1 MFESVTT
8 TAECHETLLID
19 PLTVLAERICKL
31 LNDFD
36 IIALQEVPCTASNT
50 PFAHGVCSA
59 TAALSTRRNTIV
71 RAAHEAGLVHSVLPP
86 APAIMSRQMVDS
98 GLVIL
103 SRFPITKQVLPVS
116 IVHVVT

>member
-36 IIALQEVPCTASNT
+36 IVVLQEVPCTASST
-50 PFAHGVCSA
+50 PLAHGVCSGYCRPLHETQHDSAGCARGWLGALCAA
-59 TAALSTRRNTIV
+59 TG
-71 RAAHEAGLVHSVLPP
+71 AGNYV
-86 APAIMSRQMVDS
+86 
-98 GLVIL
+98 
-103 SRFPITKQVLPVS
+103 
-116 IVHVVT
+116 